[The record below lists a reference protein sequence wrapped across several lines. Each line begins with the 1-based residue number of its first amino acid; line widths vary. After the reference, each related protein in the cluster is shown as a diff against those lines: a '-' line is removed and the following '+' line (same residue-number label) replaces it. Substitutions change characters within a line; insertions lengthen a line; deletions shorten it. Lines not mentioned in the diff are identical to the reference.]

1 MEAKKKYL
9 IIGIVFM
16 LMVTIGFSAAY
27 WTAQIIGSGKDM
39 VVETD
44 ELKIIFTDN
53 SELKSDEV
61 KPGWET
67 SKTFSVENKSGDVY
81 YYDILMENLINTFV
95 NDYLE
100 YKITCTSRSG
110 TSMNEFVP
118 VPKSKEA
125 TTKTLLSNITIQD
138 KERHEYKIEF
148 RYVSK
153 ENEDQSDDMGKKIK
167 GNLKISEHEKSK
179 SLAFFENKF
188 SGAKKREDDNAP
200 YDSIVTEAKHYYED
214 GKWTEGG
221 NKVYYYAGN
230 AEDNWVQFGENTNGD
245 KLYWRIIRMNEDES
259 IRLLYA
265 GTSPTANEAYIMNS
279 GNIGTDGQ
287 IRYNVNFQ
295 ASQYVGYMY
304 STGSTLSETRKNETP
319 STIKTEL
326 DTWYADNLEINY
338 DKYISK
344 TAIYCNDRS
353 TQDNSWKSSGMV
365 YYNAFTKLVNNM
377 NDNTQNHPS
386 FKCGVDGKGNV
397 NSDSTGIEGT
407 KDKFSVKTTS
417 GGNGNLTKPIGLMT
431 ADEISYAGGVYG
443 TLNPYVYYYRNSK
456 SGSGTDVSVTGTNY
470 WWTMSPYSFN
480 SKFADMFSVRGSGYA
495 GRLSLDDVDNSSRV
509 VRPVISLKSCVEFE
523 GSGLSNDP
531 YTVKEFSDTD
541 SCALAEN

>member
-53 SELKSDEV
+53 AELKSDEV

-100 YKITCTSRSG
+100 YKITCTSGSG
-110 TSMNEFVP
+110 SSMNEFMP
-118 VPKSKEA
+118 VPKSSKA
-125 TTKTLLSNITIQD
+125 TTKKLLSNIEIQD
-138 KERHEYKIEF
+138 KEKQEYKIEF

-153 ENEDQSDDMGKKIK
+153 ENENQSDDMGKTIK
-167 GNLKISEHEKSK
+167 GNLKIGEYKISK
-179 SLAFFENKF
+179 SLVFFEDKF
-188 SGAKKREDDNAP
+188 KDAVKREDDNAP

-214 GKWTEGG
+214 GKYTEDG
-221 NKVYYYAGN
+221 NKVYYYAGSS
-230 AEDNWVQFGENTNGD
+230 EDNWVYFG
-245 KLYWRIIRMNEDES
+245 KFYWRIIRMNEDES

-265 GTSPTANEAYIMNS
+265 GTSPETEEGYINENVYNDVS
-279 GNIGTDGQ
+279 G
-287 IRYNVNFQ
+287 IR
-295 ASQYVGYMY
+295 SVGYMY
-304 STGSTLSETRKNETP
+304 GENDSLEANRDNTYP
-319 STIKTEL
+319 SMIKTEL
-326 DTWYADNLEINY
+326 DIWYENNLETNY

-353 TQDNSWKSSGMV
+353 TQTGWKPIGDT
-365 YYNAFTKLVNNM
+365 NNRIDFNGFTKFYTNKY
-377 NDNTQNHPS
+377 HPG
-386 FKCGVDGKGNV
+386 FKCGIKEDGNLNEDTPENERV
-397 NSDSTGIEGT
+397 
-407 KDKFSVKTTS
+407 KDMFSVSQAS
-417 GGNGNLTKPIGLMT
+417 GGNGALTKPIGLMT
-431 ADEISYAGGVYG
+431 ADEIVYAGGIYSE
-443 TLNPYVYYYRNSK
+443 TNSDVYYIRNSL
-456 SGSGTDVSVTGTNY
+456 GNSVTGDEN
-470 WWTMSPYSFN
+470 WWTMTPAYSMSSSAVFN
-480 SKFADMFSVRGSGYA
+480 MWSSG
-495 GRLSLDDVDNSSRV
+495 GFWNIFVSDVNTV

-531 YTVKEFSDTD
+531 YTVKEFADGS